1 MRLIALRVDEH
12 AAATTT
18 AIDIILSHIV
28 LQTIRLVLEFF
39 HASHISS
46 VCNDRMLLFCLFLVI
61 QRGHLLK
68 PLLKVGHISSCAHPL
83 LKLLVLLPQSV
94 ELFMQLIDLLS

>member
-12 AAATTT
+12 AAAATT
-18 AIDIILSHIV
+18 AIDIILSHVV
-28 LQTIRLVLEFF
+28 LQTIRLVLELI
-39 HASHISS
+39 HASYISS
-46 VCNDRMLLFCLFLVI
+46 VCYDSMLLFCLFLVI

-68 PLLKVGHISSCAHPL
+68 PLLKVRDISSYAHSL

-94 ELFMQLIDLLS
+94 ELLM